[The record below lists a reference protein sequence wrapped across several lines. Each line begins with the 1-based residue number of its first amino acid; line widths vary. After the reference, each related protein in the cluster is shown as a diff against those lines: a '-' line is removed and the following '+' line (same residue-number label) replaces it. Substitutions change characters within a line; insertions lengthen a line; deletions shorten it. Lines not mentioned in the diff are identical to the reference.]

1 MYLYR
6 WKNNHSIWHSDYFC
20 KLKHLVQL
28 PMEQEDR
35 KSTRLKLQ
43 SRRDLVCRLLL
54 EKKKS
59 LHTFGDNRRNQ
70 SILPVYTLAFR
81 YLLQNTYPST
91 FAMLRSCW
99 NSEQNGTNRT
109 HSALSFT

>member
-54 EKKKS
+54 EKKKY
-59 LHTFGDNRRNQ
+59 FIPQ
-70 SILPVYTLAFR
+70 
-81 YLLQNTYPST
+81 Q
-91 FAMLRSCW
+91 
-99 NSEQNGTNRT
+99 NRT
-109 HSALSFT
+109 IPLRRLRLVSCLVFRRSNRPPATELYHRRDTPLMSNLHRCMSEVVACTP